1 MHIVINKAKHGK
13 KIYRSTL
20 LRESYRENGKV
31 KKRTIANLSDCSP
44 EEIEA
49 IRLALE
55 NKNNLSALVNVRKDI
70 ALEEGLSIG
79 AVWVIY
85 QVAKILGI
93 EKALGSDLPGKLA
106 LWQVIARVLDQ
117 GSRLSAVR
125 LARVHDVGT
134 VLGFE
139 RGFCEDDLYDNLAW
153 LSDHQEEIEDR
164 LFAFRCRT
172 GKRELYLYDVT
183 SSYLEGDCNY
193 FGAYGYN
200 RDKKKGKKQI
210 VIGLLC
216 DELGDPLSVEV
227 FSGDTRDIATFA
239 SQVKKIAERFGC
251 ARATL
256 VGDRGMIKSAQISD
270 LPEWFHY
277 ITAITKPQIDT
288 LLNRGVIQM
297 GLFDSELCEVEDN
310 AVRYILKR
318 NPYRAQELSCNRE
331 DKRRSVEK
339 MLRERNDYL
348 AGHPR
353 AAVST
358 AMKKVSAK
366 IRQLKV
372 DGWLTAT
379 ADDRRLSLCLAEDA
393 LQEKARLDGCYVIK
407 TDLPKEAADKETV
420 HDRYKDLASVE
431 YGFRTCKTGFLEVRP
446 VFVRNEKSSRGHV
459 FTVMLA
465 YMIVRYLRHAWQ
477 HLDMTPEE
485 GIKQLTTLS
494 SVKVSVKGKGNCL
507 KIPQPREQSRNLI
520 AALKIAMPV
529 VLPDRKINVDTRK
542 KLTGRK
548 LKY

>member
-1 MHIVINKAKHGK
+1 MHIVINRAKHGK
-13 KIYRSTL
+13 KIYNSTL

-31 KKRTIANLSDCSP
+31 KKRTIANLSACSP

-55 NKNNLSALVNVRKDI
+55 NKNNLGNLVNVRKDI
-70 ALEEGLSIG
+70 VLEEGLSIG
-79 AVWVIY
+79 AAWVIC

-125 LARVHDVGT
+125 LARVHDVGN
-134 VLGFE
+134 VLGIE

-164 LFAFRCRT
+164 LFTFRDLR
-172 GKRELYLYDVT
+172 GKRQIYLYDVT
-183 SSYLEGDCNY
+183 SSYLEGDCNF

-239 SQVKKIAERFGC
+239 SQVKKVAERFGC
-251 ARATL
+251 ERATL
-256 VGDRGMIKSAQISD
+256 VGDRGMIKSAQIDS
-270 LPEWFHY
+270 LPEGFYY
-277 ITAITKPQIDT
+277 ITAITKPQIDS
-288 LLNRGVIQM
+288 LLRQGIIQM
-297 GLFDSELCEVEDN
+297 ELFDSELCEVD
-310 AVRYILKR
+310 AGAIRYILKR
-318 NPYRAQELSCNRE
+318 NPYRAQELSRNRE
-331 DKRRSVEK
+331 DKRCSVAK
-339 MLRERNDYL
+339 TLLSRNEYL

-353 AAVST
+353 AHVSV
-358 AMKKVSAK
+358 AIKKVSNK
-366 IRQLKV
+366 IKQLKV
-372 DGWLTAT
+372 DGWLTVT
-379 ADDRRLSLCLAEDA
+379 ANDRCLSLCLAEDA
-393 LQEKARLDGCYVIK
+393 LQEKTRLDGCYVIK
-407 TDLPKEAADKETV
+407 TDLPKEAAGMETV
-420 HDRYKDLASVE
+420 HNRYKDLASVE
-431 YGFRTCKTGFLEVRP
+431 HGFRTCKTDFLEVRP

-465 YMIVRYLRHAWQ
+465 YMIVRYLQRAWQ
-477 HLDMTPEE
+477 HLDITPEE
-485 GIKQLTTLS
+485 GIKQLATLS

-507 KIPQPREQSRNLI
+507 KIPRPREQSRNLI
-520 AALKIAMPV
+520 AALNITMPV
-529 VLPDRKINVDTRK
+529 VLPDRKVNVDTKK
-542 KLTGRK
+542 KLTCRK

>member
-1 MHIVINKAKHGK
+1 MHIVINKAQHGK
-13 KIYRSTL
+13 KIYNSTL

-31 KKRTIANLSDCSP
+31 KKRTIANLSACSL

-55 NKNNLSALVNVRKDI
+55 NKNNLSYLVNVRKDI

-79 AVWVIY
+79 AVWVIC

-93 EKALGSDLPGKLA
+93 DKALGSDLPGKLA

-125 LARVHDVGT
+125 LARVHDAGN
-134 VLGFE
+134 VLGID
-139 RGFCEDDLYDNLAW
+139 RGFNEDDLYENLAW
-153 LSDHQEEIEDR
+153 LSDHQEEIENR
-164 LFAFRCRT
+164 LFTFRGRT
-172 GKRELYLYDVT
+172 GKRQLYLYDVT
-183 SSYLEGDCNY
+183 SSYLEGECNF

-227 FSGDTRDIATFA
+227 FSGDTQDIATFA
-239 SQVKKIAERFGC
+239 SQVKKVAERFGC
-251 ARATL
+251 ERATL
-256 VGDRGMIKSAQISD
+256 VGDRGMIKSAQIAD
-270 LPEWFHY
+270 LPEGFHY
-277 ITAITKPQIDT
+277 ITAITKPQIDS
-288 LLNRGVIQM
+288 LLRQGIIQM
-297 GLFDSELCEVEDN
+297 ELFDSELCEVEAD
-310 AVRYILKR
+310 ATRYILKR
-318 NPYRAQELSCNRE
+318 NPYRALELSRNRE

-339 MLRERNDYL
+339 TLLERNEYL

-353 AAVST
+353 AAVSV
-358 AMKKVSAK
+358 AMKKVFAK
-366 IRQLKV
+366 IKQLKV
-372 DGWLTAT
+372 DGWLTVTAT
-379 ADDRRLSLCLAEDA
+379 YRRLSLCLAEDA
-393 LQEKARLDGCYVIK
+393 LQEKTRLDGCYVIK

-420 HDRYKDLASVE
+420 HNRYKDLASVE
-431 YGFRTCKTGFLEVRP
+431 YGFRTCKTDFLEVRP

-465 YMIVRYLRHAWQ
+465 YMIVRYLRRAWQ

-485 GIKQLTTLS
+485 GIKQLATLS
-494 SVKVSVKGKGNCL
+494 SVKVSVKGKGSCL
-507 KIPQPREQSRNLI
+507 KIPQPREQSINLI
-520 AALKIAMPV
+520 AALNIAMPV
-529 VLPDRKINVDTRK
+529 VLPDRKIDVDTKK

-548 LKY
+548 IKN